1 MRFTLVDGFLAD
13 EEGRRLEEGQTIE
26 FKESISASCQREAIR
41 SLVAFANS
49 AGGRVFF
56 GVRNDGL
63 VTGVQ
68 PGQDTLEHLAAKVAR
83 LTYPSLPPS
92 IDVIDIVEVDKRS
105 VVVAEVPGDTP
116 PVVGVYLLS
125 KKSIAPDKPVEASD
139 IQAFRRVGRTDQKE
153 DFMRLRQ
160 AQPSDPKVRI
170 RVARSNTGYYSNNES
185 LSYFEGWVWTEEGSA
200 TAHAIRL
207 YLNPGLFVS
216 EEMVEDLPHPHRE
229 GFASEERL
237 DIMSVPATK
246 LLEATEISS
255 VYMDD
260 WGINWKV
267 SRGIRVMGYEDERR
281 RWIGVEDRGV
291 FTRRIVAFP
300 PKRE

>member
-1 MRFTLVDGFLAD
+1 MRTEDLFEVILA
-13 EEGRRLEEGQTIE
+13 GEGQTAE
-26 FKESISASCQREAIR
+26 FKESLTSSAKREAIQTM
-41 SLVAFANS
+41 VAFAN
-49 AGGRVFF
+49 AQGGRVFF
-56 GVRNDGL
+56 GVRNDGRAK
-63 VTGVQ
+63 GVQ
-68 PGQDTLEHLAAKVAR
+68 PGGDTQERLAKLVR
-83 LTYPSLPPS
+83 DHTYPSVPF
-92 IDVIDIVEVDKRS
+92 VIDDPFIYEGKTVLSVD
-105 VVVAEVPGDTP
+105 VPRDVP
-116 PVVGVYLLS
+116 PVIGVYVYS
-125 KKSIAPDKPVEASD
+125 AKAIAPEKRVDAGEV
-139 IQAFRRVGRTDQKE
+139 QAYRRVGRTNQKE

-160 AQPSDPKVRI
+160 AQPSDPKLRVR
-170 RVARSNTGYYSNNES
+170 VVRSSAHYYADDQS
-185 LSYFEGWVWTEEGSA
+185 LASFECPVWTEEGSA

-255 VYMDD
+255 VYLDD